1 MDNLFLDDY
10 LHICNTLVAVA
21 LGTSFVVVVVVVA
34 VESCIPY
41 SLGLLNKA
49 VGLCHDSCKLVVQA
63 AG

>member
-10 LHICNTLVAVA
+10 LHICNTSVAVA
-21 LGTSFVVVVVVVA
+21 LGTSFVVVVVA

-41 SLGLLNKA
+41 SPGLLNKE

>member
-10 LHICNTLVAVA
+10 LHIRNTSVVVA
-21 LGTSFVVVVVVVA
+21 LGTSFVVVVVA

-49 VGLCHDSCKLVVQA
+49 VGLCHDSCKLVV
-63 AG
+63 